1 MPRTAALCLVT
12 LVAALA
18 AAGEA
23 AKPAP
28 KKKPEPKLTRLE
40 AWADR
45 IQYHGKKNAFEFT
58 GNVTVIRED
67 MRVDCERMDGAID
80 PKTRR
85 ITKVRATGGVE
96 MVSVGEIRRTGSG
109 ERPTIG
115 KPPQDAWQA
124 TCGKAEYDLKAGRL
138 IMSGKTKEGRPRL
151 RRGDGYGEAD
161 MIVFIPDEGY
171 YELLGS
177 PIIHGAMATGPVRQ
191 PAKPATA
198 TPATER

>member
-1 MPRTAALCLVT
+1 MPRTAALCLAV

-28 KKKPEPKLTRLE
+28 KKKAEPKLTRLE
-40 AWADR
+40 VWADR

-58 GNVTVIRED
+58 GKVTVVRED
-67 MRVDCERMDGAID
+67 MRVDCERMDGEID

-85 ITKVRATGGVE
+85 ITKVRASGGVE
-96 MVSVGEIRRTGSG
+96 MVSVGKIPRTRSD

-115 KPPQDAWQA
+115 KVPQDAWQA
-124 TCGKAEYDLKAGRL
+124 TCGKAEYDLEAGRL

-161 MIVFIPDEGY
+161 RIVFIPDEGY

-177 PIIHGAMATGPVRQ
+177 PIIHGAMEIGPVRQ

-198 TPATER
+198 TPAGER